1 MKHIDHGDN
10 GLTGRRQMLKLL
22 GPGLLLGFAV
32 LAGRPLLAA
41 TGGLPPVVVYK
52 NPDCGCCGIW
62 SDYMR
67 VHGFQVKVVKMDDLD
82 PIKRKA
88 GVPGDLETC
97 HTALIGGYVVEG
109 HVPAP
114 AIMKLLKERPNVI
127 GIAVP
132 GMPAG
137 SPGMPTVNPEPFQ
150 VIAFAADGKQTVYM
164 SF

>member
-1 MKHIDHGDN
+1 MKYSDDGDY
-10 GLTGRRQMLKLL
+10 GLAGRRRMLKLFGL
-22 GPGLLLGFAV
+22 GISTGFAV
-32 LAGRPLLAA
+32 LAGRPLFAA
-41 TGGLPPVVVYK
+41 TAGLPPVTVYK
-52 NPDCGCCGIW
+52 NPSCGCCGIW

-67 VHGFQVKVVKMDDLD
+67 AQGFQVTVVKMDDLG
-82 PIKRKA
+82 PVKRKA
-88 GVPGDLETC
+88 RVPGDLETC
-97 HTALIGGYVVEG
+97 HTAFIDGYVVEG

-137 SPGMPTVNPEPFQ
+137 SPGMPTVNPEPFHA
-150 VIAFAADGKQTVYM
+150 IAFAADGGRRIYM